1 MKLTIDNYFD
11 QVGQYLDIINA
22 DSDLLSTHN
31 FVIKVTKNGADLSKY
46 QASEAIAETIDLYLD
61 KLVKLKAKDKPAKK
75 QSGKST
81 PAAKKTPV
89 PPKQAA
95 TVKKKAAVSKPP
107 KTSEPETESTPVE
120 HIPSD
125 IALVKRYVSLHDK
138 DKTYDQV
145 LAIWRAFNKAI
156 VERKVS
162 KDSPYKSE
170 IATMNSSL
178 KSALDQ
184 ARSVGS
190 LHLVIPAAKLK
201 AYKSIAESVAKSTGV
216 AILMEFINIS
226 GKAGMKERADKLGKR
241 IIRAMDAGKLT
252 GDRYLKDVKK
262 AQAEIESYMNSET
275 EVVNINDYALNGIGE
290 IAVFGCACDKELSGF
305 TRSQNAI
312 IYKLILEKVKNLQDG
327 ELDRAFSDTIAP
339 GLCKTIAQ
347 KLIHS
352 RMLTMSLLR
361 NPAKVSGGNQVLSG
375 SGTNRYKAYDFGTEI
390 MDMRLRNAG
399 SGAKE
404 YTPTGKPNKRHGL
417 SGIAEAPVPPEVTE
431 DLKIMSASELVN
443 QKFRTMGL
451 QGKYR
456 KLIGDPEP
464 GFSAMIYGKPKQGKS
479 TVAIDMAKEF
489 TRYGK
494 VLYCAFEEG
503 HGYTLQDKVIRNKA
517 NVPGLDFANKLP
529 PNLSMYQ
536 FVFVDS
542 VSDAG
547 LDEVAFKGLIKAN
560 KPHTSILGIFH
571 ATKGGNFRG
580 GQTYAHDVDVL
591 IKVDSG
597 VAEAQGRFAPPNQIN
612 IQTLTN
618 SPDKIAA

>member
-1 MKLTIDNYFD
+1 
-11 QVGQYLDIINA
+11 
-22 DSDLLSTHN
+22 
-31 FVIKVTKNGADLSKY
+31 
-46 QASEAIAETIDLYLD
+46 
-61 KLVKLKAKDKPAKK
+61 
-75 QSGKST
+75 
-81 PAAKKTPV
+81 
-89 PPKQAA
+89 
-95 TVKKKAAVSKPP
+95 
-107 KTSEPETESTPVE
+107 
-120 HIPSD
+120 
-125 IALVKRYVSLHDK
+125 
-138 DKTYDQV
+138 
-145 LAIWRAFNKAI
+145 
-156 VERKVS
+156 
-162 KDSPYKSE
+162 
-170 IATMNSSL
+170 
-178 KSALDQ
+178 
-184 ARSVGS
+184 
-190 LHLVIPAAKLK
+190 
-201 AYKSIAESVAKSTGV
+201 
-216 AILMEFINIS
+216 
-226 GKAGMKERADKLGKR
+226 
-241 IIRAMDAGKLT
+241 
-252 GDRYLKDVKK
+252 
-262 AQAEIESYMNSET
+262 
-275 EVVNINDYALNGIGE
+275 
-290 IAVFGCACDKELSGF
+290 
-305 TRSQNAI
+305 
-312 IYKLILEKVKNLQDG
+312 
-327 ELDRAFSDTIAP
+327 
-339 GLCKTIAQ
+339 
-347 KLIHS
+347 
-352 RMLTMSLLR
+352 
-361 NPAKVSGGNQVLSG
+361 
-375 SGTNRYKAYDFGTEI
+375 AYDFGTEI